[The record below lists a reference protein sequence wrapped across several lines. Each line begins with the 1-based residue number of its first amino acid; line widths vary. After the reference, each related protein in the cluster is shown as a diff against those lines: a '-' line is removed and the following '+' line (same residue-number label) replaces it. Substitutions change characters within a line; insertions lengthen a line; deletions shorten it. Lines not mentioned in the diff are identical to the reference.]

1 MTRVDVSA
9 FLGRWPFRPIEGTVA
24 NLARMMRA
32 NDIAHALLSAF
43 EGLFYADPEPAN
55 EELLS
60 KIAGRK
66 GMWAAPIINLRVAD
80 WGEQMAHLARNRQ
93 VRAYRL
99 ASTFHGYEVG
109 LCAEAAREA
118 ARLRRALMVQVRL
131 EDERHLSPILSLP
144 PASVKAIVEIAAA
157 VPRAKLVIS
166 AARLPELLGAAEKVK
181 RLRNLWFD
189 MSHFDGLECM
199 RQACDA
205 VGAKRLLFS
214 TSWPFFYARSAVL
227 KVEEAEVTAPAR
239 RDISASS
246 ARRIFALR

>member
-1 MTRVDVSA
+1 MDASA

-24 NLARMMRA
+24 GLARMMRA
-32 NDIAHALLSAF
+32 NEISHALVSPF

-66 GMWAAPIINLRVAD
+66 GLWAAPIINLRIAE
-80 WGEQMAHLARNRQ
+80 WREQMARLVRSRQ

-99 ASTFHGYEVG
+99 APTFHGYQVTE
-109 LCAEAAREA
+109 CAEAAREA

-131 EDERHLSPILSLP
+131 EDERHLSPILELP
-144 PASVKAIVEIAAA
+144 PASVKEVVGIARS
-157 VPRAKLVIS
+157 VPRAMIVVS
-166 AARLPELLGAAEKVK
+166 AARLPEVLGVAEKVK

-199 RQACDA
+199 RQACKA

-227 KVEEAEVTAPAR
+227 KVEEAGLR
-239 RDISASS
+239 RSEQQAVWGVNG
-246 ARRIFALR
+246 RRVLELGRMG